1 MARHPNLPSETPCP
15 VADAIGSAACPDS
28 RCVNLVWR
36 DPETGEML
44 TLGLEASPALIECL
58 RADGFRIDVDE
69 PGGGRPDGNA
79 GGGADGDPEGNPDG
93 NADGFAAA

>member
-1 MARHPNLPSETPCP
+1 MARHPILPSDTPCP

-28 RCVNLVWR
+28 RRVSLVWR

-58 RADGFRIDVDE
+58 RADGFRIDVE
-69 PGGGRPDGNA
+69 ESAGGRPDG
-79 GGGADGDPEGNPDG
+79 
-93 NADGFAAA
+93 FAAA